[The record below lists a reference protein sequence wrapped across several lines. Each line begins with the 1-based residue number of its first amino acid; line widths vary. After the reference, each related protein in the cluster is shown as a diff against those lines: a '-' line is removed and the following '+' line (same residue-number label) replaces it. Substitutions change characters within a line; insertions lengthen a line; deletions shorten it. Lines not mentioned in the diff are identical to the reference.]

1 LHRSCNSAEGRI
13 VSWANR
19 SRSKDK
25 YGFLKNLYDLHR
37 KDYSSMPLH
46 PNHLTEDE
54 KEIKRLKKHKKKLK
68 TERGKANV
76 QAKIDLLEVK

>member
-1 LHRSCNSAEGRI
+1 
-13 VSWANR
+13 
-19 SRSKDK
+19 
-25 YGFLKNLYDLHR
+25 
-37 KDYSSMPLH
+37 MPLH

-54 KEIKRLKKHKKKLK
+54 KEIKKLKKHKKKLK